1 MKVYLDEQ
9 EHLDLPCDADAS
21 SILDAVKA
29 QVSKTG
35 RVITEIKVDSITMN
49 EDAFSN
55 VTVGMQVNFTS
66 QPVRTLVYDTLSEAL
81 KYIPRL
87 IKGLDE
93 IAAHFEGN
101 ELALG
106 QGKLANAADGMDWL
120 LLVFQNCS
128 SFLSVAE
135 ETEDSG
141 LSELKQSLFSSIN
154 LLGVLHEEKKYFQ
167 MALCI
172 RQKLVP
178 DIGKFSLHIK
188 GLYDLSTSTQ

>member
-9 EHLDLPCDADAS
+9 ERLDLPCDAGAL

-35 RVITEIKVDSITMN
+35 RVITEIKVDSITMD

-55 VTVGMQVNFTS
+55 VTAGRQVDFTS
-66 QPVRTLVYDTLSEAL
+66 QPVRALVCDTLSEAL

-87 IKGLDE
+87 TKGLDE

-135 ETEDSG
+135 ESG

-154 LLGVLHEEKKYFQ
+154 LLGTLHEEKKYLQ

-178 DIGKFSLHIK
+178 DIGKFSLHMK
-188 GLYDLSTSTQ
+188 GLYDLSASTQ